1 MQGETVTRNPLRH
14 GGRVFHLPDFPA
26 IRPEHVMPALEELL
40 QAYREGVERK
50 IAVSISPRHTVE
62 GAGRASFSSVSIAPL
77 AEGPAL

>member
-1 MQGETVTRNPLRH
+1 MQGDTVTRNPLRH

-50 IAVSISPRHTVE
+50 IAACEQPDWSIVE
-62 GAGRASFSSVSIAPL
+62 AEIAVKGKVIYRTPK
-77 AEGPAL
+77 P